1 MGGDGEDN
9 DKRSLHGQGRRCLPC
24 RRSIIEGEDLGG
36 FPLPSSL
43 AVGVGMGMEIGVE
56 EKEKENEKRGDDTNT
71 DVDILDSNLLGCIW
85 DYS

>member
-1 MGGDGEDN
+1 
-9 DKRSLHGQGRRCLPC
+9 
-24 RRSIIEGEDLGG
+24 
-36 FPLPSSL
+36 
-43 AVGVGMGMEIGVE
+43 MGMEIGVE